1 MNGPEHHSE
10 AEQALKASTYQRQLW
25 GEGRMAGP
33 NDLYKASMWEMHR
46 AQVHA
51 TLALAKV
58 TQEVLTE
65 VRDLAVARETKK
77 AV

>member
-25 GEGRMAGP
+25 GEGRAT
-33 NDLYKASMWEMHR
+33 DVYRAAMWEMHR

-65 VRDLAVARETKK
+65 VHDLAVARETKK